1 MFDAQRPSSSVAQPD
16 NYIQPTLGHG
26 LRIWWAFYWRTA
38 LSSIA
43 LAAAVNTILRRFSD
57 HPAIVHISQYDAY
70 VFYYLAAFFVMAYI
84 LRKNFRL
91 FRIGLLSNRGGVGA
105 KPLPPTFGR
114 TARVWWTFCWRA
126 VIYRIIAAV
135 AVSFPLGW
143 TMGFLAALLPGRAT
157 SALITLAV
165 QITLDAVVG
174 MFVIYSNILDEDISD
189 FRVAL
194 LPREEPTIPRT
205 TAAART
211 ELGLGAST
219 TSPAEPT

>member
-1 MFDAQRPSSSVAQPD
+1 MFHRTLASIPRPGQRFWSTPD
-16 NYIQPTLGHG
+16 KSGG
-26 LRIWWAFYWRTA
+26 LTEYSQRDGSPAEA
-38 LSSIA
+38 LSNQRTGWCCI
-43 LAAAVNTILRRFSD
+43 
-57 HPAIVHISQYDAY
+57 
-70 VFYYLAAFFVMAYI
+70 
-84 LRKNFRL
+84 
-91 FRIGLLSNRGGVGA
+91 
-105 KPLPPTFGR
+105 LPPTFRR

-143 TMGFLAALLPGRAT
+143 TMGFLAAILPGRAT

-194 LPREEPTIPRT
+194 LPREGPTIPLT
-205 TAAART
+205 TAAAPT